1 MEFRSPTAA
10 AEANTSALK
19 YLTKN
24 LKDPNEGKEEFERLV
39 SELGNS
45 VDDYPDWH
53 PILSIPLN
61 AYKKPYGTLNNLYDH
76 IDHTRLF
83 VRGFVTCPY
92 SEADANKLVSN
103 VNALDGLRAYRTDTA
118 LYSDGAYPVVVEA
131 IEIELEA
138 DGTIRSRDALAW
150 CTQDL
155 VKNARN
161 AKVAETW
168 WNLRSCLLGSP
179 HGSRS
184 SLLVNQ
190 FTGGHMRKIL
200 EALNASGMYG
210 PIKEWSLDMLSK
222 KKRDK
227 IGETLLH
234 AALKGHKGQ
243 EGEFEFELHGEVC
256 KAQVRDTWNDKTE
269 LSIRVEIGSSD
280 LIVTGYYYPEKDI
293 LESSEPKGK
302 RALAEKFL

>member
-45 VDDYPDWH
+45 VDVYPDWH
-53 PILSIPLN
+53 PILSIPQN
-61 AYKKPYGTLNNLYDH
+61 AHKKPYGTLNNLYEH
-76 IDHTRLF
+76 IDHTRWF

-92 SEADANKLVSN
+92 SEDDANKFVSN
-103 VNALDGLRAYRTDTA
+103 VNELDGLRAYRTDTA
-118 LYSDGAYPVVVEA
+118 LYSDNAYPVVVEA

-150 CTQDL
+150 CTQEL

-161 AKVAETW
+161 AEVAETW
-168 WNLRSCLLGSP
+168 WNLRRCLLGSP

-200 EALNASGMYG
+200 DALNSSGIYG
-210 PIKEWSLDMLSK
+210 PIKEWSLDMLSN

-234 AALKGHKGQ
+234 AALKSHKDQ
-243 EGEFEFELHGEVC
+243 KSEFQFELHGEVC

-280 LIVTGYYYPEKDI
+280 LLVTGFYYPEKDI
-293 LESSEPKGK
+293 LESSGPKGK

>member
-1 MEFRSPTAA
+1 MEFRYPTAA
-10 AEANTSALK
+10 AEENTLALK

-24 LKDPNEGKEEFERLV
+24 LKDPNKGKEEFERLV

-45 VDDYPDWH
+45 IDHYPDWH
-53 PILSIPLN
+53 PILTIPLS
-61 AYKKPYGTLNNLYDH
+61 AYNKSSRTLNDLYDH

-92 SEADANKLVSN
+92 SEDNAKKLVN
-103 VNALDGLRAYRTDTA
+103 DINLLNDLRAYPTDIA
-118 LYSDGAYPVVVEA
+118 LYSDSAYSVVVEA
-131 IEIELEA
+131 TEIELEA

-150 CTQDL
+150 YTQDL
-155 VKNARN
+155 VKNAR
-161 AKVAETW
+161 AADVAETW
-168 WNLRSCLLGSP
+168 WNLRSCLLGRP

-222 KKRDK
+222 KKREK
-227 IGETLLH
+227 VSETLIR
-234 AALKGHKGQ
+234 AALKSHKNQ
-243 EGEFEFELHGEVC
+243 DGEFNFELHGEEC
-256 KAQVRDTWNDKTE
+256 KAQVRDTWDDNTE
-269 LSIRVEIGSSD
+269 LSIKVEIGSSD
-280 LIVTGYYYPEKDI
+280 LIVTGYYYPKTEI

>member
-1 MEFRSPTAA
+1 MDFRSPVAA

-24 LKDPNEGKEEFERLV
+24 LKDPNKGKEEFKRLV
-39 SELGNS
+39 SDLGNS

-61 AYKKPYGTLNNLYDH
+61 AYKKPYGTLTSLYAH
-76 IDHTRLF
+76 IDHIRMF

-92 SEADANKLVSN
+92 SEDDANKLVNN
-103 VNALDGLRAYRTDTA
+103 VNELDGLRAYRIDTA
-118 LYSDGAYPVVVEA
+118 LYSDGAYPVIVEA
-131 IEIELEA
+131 IQIELEA
-138 DGTIRSRDALAW
+138 DGTIRSRDAIAW

-155 VKNARN
+155 VKNAIN
-161 AKVAETW
+161 AEVAETW
-168 WNLRSCLLGSP
+168 WNLRRCILGSP

-200 EALNASGMYG
+200 EALNASGRFG
-210 PIKEWSLDMLSK
+210 PIKDWSIDMLAK

-227 IGETLLH
+227 IGKTLLH
-234 AALKGHKGQ
+234 AALNSHKGH
-243 EGEFEFELHGEVC
+243 EEEFEFELHGEIC

-269 LSIRVEIGSSD
+269 LFVRVEIGSSD
-280 LIVTGYYYPEKDI
+280 LHVTGYYYPKKDM
-293 LESSEPKGK
+293 LESSDPKGK